1 MVTAVTV
8 TIFRKTKL
16 NNTLFCFVLCSLIR
30 TFVVYNRKG
39 VNMMNKEEAKD
50 RNRLEV
56 ALDHE
61 TSQLIA
67 YMAYN
72 WEVAASRMEQIVTER
87 EQGRYDDDG
96 TEAMAVFSRLQHVLS
111 TLFAVN
117 GRPQAV
123 LLRSYRE
130 LLEQMA
136 ADDRMN
142 RGIADMM
149 TGNTQELSIQAPTI
163 WKRLSDMLPKARESG
178 QDGSAEVRELYQKN
192 YLPNMDANNAW
203 QTMQALVNED
213 KPDEQQQ
220 KDRDELF
227 DALVYLGENLGKIV
241 SSSKQLM
248 GMGMACVQMA
258 VKLALDATDLRKKE
272 DADVDAFFQAAKE
285 ELLASEAWQEYWH
298 SHIGHL
304 SQKGSLKTELHK
316 DAVEVKQDLLDV
328 NRYLYTKME
337 ESAEAFG
344 HAIKEAGLSD
354 NDMLRL
360 LWLAAKKEAIEKEQ
374 GPVNPERGKMEKGVC
389 EAAQKLKELA
399 ADKYYDHYDEIWDD
413 IVLSDIIASL
423 LKDFGTSVHNAGFN
437 MQVFCHIVGWLQEN
451 YKFYGQNTSVT
462 LGKSL
467 NDGKQSDTFKKYIGS
482 PAEDFNQQTI
492 NELAAIVA
500 KERA

>member
-1 MVTAVTV
+1 M
-8 TIFRKTKL
+8 K
-16 NNTLFCFVLCSLIR
+16 
-30 TFVVYNRKG
+30 
-39 VNMMNKEEAKD
+39 NKEEAKD
-50 RNRLEV
+50 RNRLEL

-61 TSQLIA
+61 TNQLIA
-67 YMAYN
+67 FMAYN
-72 WEVAASRMEQIVTER
+72 WDVAGSRMEQIVTER

-111 TLFAVN
+111 ALFSIN

-123 LLRSYRE
+123 LLKSYRE
-130 LLEQMA
+130 LLEQMKS
-136 ADDRMN
+136 DNRMN
-142 RGIADMM
+142 RGITEMM

-178 QDGSAEVRELYQKN
+178 QDGSAEVHELYQKN
-192 YLPNMDANNAW
+192 YLPNMDSDDAK
-203 QTMQALVNED
+203 QTMQVLVNEEE
-213 KPDEQQQ
+213 PDEQQQ
-220 KDRDELF
+220 KERDNMF
-227 DALVYLGENLGKIV
+227 GALVYLGENLGKIA

-248 GMGMACVQMA
+248 ATGMAAVQMA
-258 VKLALDATDLRKKE
+258 VRLALDATDLRKKE

-285 ELLASEAWQEYWH
+285 ELLSSEAWKEYWH

-304 SQKGSLKTELHK
+304 AQKGSVKTELRK
-316 DAVEVKQDLLDV
+316 DAEEVKQDLLDI

-337 ESAEAFG
+337 ESPESFG
-344 HAIKEAGLSD
+344 RALKEADLSD
-354 NDMLRL
+354 DDMLRL
-360 LWLAAKKEAIEKEQ
+360 LWLAAKKEAIEKES
-374 GPVNPERGKMEKGVC
+374 GPMDPERGRMEKGVC

-399 ADKYYDHYDEIWDD
+399 ADKYYNHYDEIWDD
-413 IVLSDIIASL
+413 IVLNDIIASQL
-423 LKDFGTSVHNAGFN
+423 MDFGTSVHNAGFN
-437 MQVFCHIVGWLQEN
+437 MQVFCHIVGWLQDN

>member
-1 MVTAVTV
+1 M
-8 TIFRKTKL
+8 K
-16 NNTLFCFVLCSLIR
+16 
-30 TFVVYNRKG
+30 
-39 VNMMNKEEAKD
+39 NKEEAKD
-50 RNRLEV
+50 RNRLEL

-61 TSQLIA
+61 TNQLIA
-67 YMAYN
+67 FMAYN
-72 WEVAASRMEQIVTER
+72 WDVAGSRMEQIVTER

-111 TLFAVN
+111 ALFSIN

-123 LLRSYRE
+123 LLKSYRE
-130 LLEQMA
+130 LLEQMKS
-136 ADDRMN
+136 DNRMN
-142 RGIADMM
+142 RGITEMM

-178 QDGSAEVRELYQKN
+178 QDGSTEVHELYQKN
-192 YLPNMDANNAW
+192 YLPNMDSDDAK
-203 QTMQALVNED
+203 QTMQVLVNEEE
-213 KPDEQQQ
+213 PDEQQQ
-220 KDRDELF
+220 KERDNMF
-227 DALVYLGENLGKIV
+227 GALVYLGENLGKIA

-248 GMGMACVQMA
+248 ATGMAAVQMA
-258 VKLALDATDLRKKE
+258 VRLALDATDLRKKE

-285 ELLASEAWQEYWH
+285 ELLSSEAWKEYWH

-304 SQKGSLKTELHK
+304 AQKGSVKTELRK
-316 DAVEVKQDLLDV
+316 DAEEVKQDLLDI

-337 ESAEAFG
+337 ESPESFG
-344 HAIKEAGLSD
+344 RALKEADLSD
-354 NDMLRL
+354 DDMLRL
-360 LWLAAKKEAIEKEQ
+360 LWLAAKKEAIEKES
-374 GPVNPERGKMEKGVC
+374 GPMDPERGRMEKGVC

-399 ADKYYDHYDEIWDD
+399 ADKYYNHYDEIWDD
-413 IVLSDIIASL
+413 IVLNDIIASQL
-423 LKDFGTSVHNAGFN
+423 MDFGTSVHNAGFN
-437 MQVFCHIVGWLQEN
+437 MQVFCHIVGWLQEK

-492 NELAAIVA
+492 NELAAILA

>member
-1 MVTAVTV
+1 M
-8 TIFRKTKL
+8 K
-16 NNTLFCFVLCSLIR
+16 
-30 TFVVYNRKG
+30 
-39 VNMMNKEEAKD
+39 NKEEAKD
-50 RNRLEV
+50 RNRLEL

-61 TSQLIA
+61 TNQLIA
-67 YMAYN
+67 FMAYN
-72 WEVAASRMEQIVTER
+72 WDVAGSRMEQIVTER

-111 TLFAVN
+111 ALFSIN

-123 LLRSYRE
+123 LLKSYRE
-130 LLEQMA
+130 LLEQMKS
-136 ADDRMN
+136 DNRMN
-142 RGIADMM
+142 RGITEMI

-178 QDGSAEVRELYQKN
+178 QDGSAEVHELYQKN
-192 YLPNMDANNAW
+192 YLPNMDSDDAK
-203 QTMQALVNED
+203 QTMQVLVNEEE
-213 KPDEQQQ
+213 PDEQQQ
-220 KDRDELF
+220 KERDNMF
-227 DALVYLGENLGKIV
+227 GALVYLGENLGKIA

-248 GMGMACVQMA
+248 ATGMAAVQMA
-258 VKLALDATDLRKKE
+258 VRLALDATDLRKKE

-285 ELLASEAWQEYWH
+285 ELLSSEAWKEYWH

-304 SQKGSLKTELHK
+304 AQKGSVKTELRK
-316 DAVEVKQDLLDV
+316 DAEEVKQDLLDI

-337 ESAEAFG
+337 ESPESFG
-344 HAIKEAGLSD
+344 RALKEADLSD
-354 NDMLRL
+354 DDMLRL
-360 LWLAAKKEAIEKEQ
+360 LWLAAKKEAIEKES
-374 GPVNPERGKMEKGVC
+374 GPMDPERGRMEKGVC

-399 ADKYYDHYDEIWDD
+399 ADKYYNHYDEIWDD
-413 IVLSDIIASL
+413 IVLNDIIASQL
-423 LKDFGTSVHNAGFN
+423 MDFGTSVHNAGFN

>member
-1 MVTAVTV
+1 M
-8 TIFRKTKL
+8 K
-16 NNTLFCFVLCSLIR
+16 
-30 TFVVYNRKG
+30 
-39 VNMMNKEEAKD
+39 NKEEAKD
-50 RNRLEV
+50 RNRLEL

-61 TSQLIA
+61 TNQLIA
-67 YMAYN
+67 FMAYN
-72 WEVAASRMEQIVTER
+72 WDVAASRMEQIVTER

-111 TLFAVN
+111 ALFSIN

-123 LLRSYRE
+123 LLKSYRE
-130 LLEQMA
+130 LLEQMKS
-136 ADDRMN
+136 DNRMN
-142 RGIADMM
+142 RGITEMI

-178 QDGSAEVRELYQKN
+178 QDGSAEVHELYQKN
-192 YLPNMDANNAW
+192 YLPNMDSDDAK
-203 QTMQALVNED
+203 QTMQVLVNEEE
-213 KPDEQQQ
+213 PDEQQQ
-220 KDRDELF
+220 KERDNMF
-227 DALVYLGENLGKIV
+227 GALVYLGENLGKIA

-248 GMGMACVQMA
+248 ATGMAAVQMA
-258 VKLALDATDLRKKE
+258 VRLALDATDLRKKE

-285 ELLASEAWQEYWH
+285 ELLSSEAWKEYWH

-304 SQKGSLKTELHK
+304 AQKGSVKTELRK
-316 DAVEVKQDLLDV
+316 DAEEVKQDLLDI

-337 ESAEAFG
+337 ESPESFG
-344 HAIKEAGLSD
+344 RALKEADLSD
-354 NDMLRL
+354 DDMLRL
-360 LWLAAKKEAIEKEQ
+360 LWLAAKKEAIEKES
-374 GPVNPERGKMEKGVC
+374 GPMDPERGRMEKGVC

-399 ADKYYDHYDEIWDD
+399 ADKYYNHYDEIWDD
-413 IVLSDIIASL
+413 IVLNDIIASQL
-423 LKDFGTSVHNAGFN
+423 MDFGTSVHNAGFN